1 MTGASATH
9 ERLTLMLIPP
19 TAEVAASLAACDV
32 DRAFIDLE
40 VLGKRER
47 QGHLA
52 AHFTHHTIEELPRYR
67 EAVRGAE
74 LLVRTNPLHD
84 GSADELERV
93 LEHGPDVVMLPMFRH
108 PREVEAYLRM
118 LRGRAKVNLLV
129 ETPQAAVRLD
139 EILRVGPIDEVHI
152 GLNDLHL
159 ALGLD
164 FMFEVVTSG
173 ILASL
178 AQTCAEHGV
187 RFGFGGVAR
196 VDEGAVPGR
205 IVLGEHVRL
214 GSTAVIL
221 SRTFTRR
228 ASSAEL
234 VDAGE
239 LAMAVAE
246 LRHAEDA
253 WRAVKAEALDANR
266 EVLRE
271 RVRAVTQRVRRRDEV
286 PSTAH
291 FASAPSGA
299 LP

>member
-52 AHFTHHTIEELPRYR
+52 AHLTHHTLEELPRYR
-67 EAVRGAE
+67 EAVCGAE

-118 LRGRAKVNLLV
+118 IRGRAKVNLLV
-129 ETPQAAVRLD
+129 ETPQAMVRLD
-139 EILRVGPIDEVHI
+139 EMLRVGHVDEVHV

-159 ALGLD
+159 GLGLT
-164 FMFEVVTSG
+164 FMFE
-173 ILASL
+173 LASSSLLEAL
-178 AQTCAEHGV
+178 ATTCAEHGV

-196 VDEGAVPGR
+196 IDEGSVPGR
-205 IVLGEHVRL
+205 LVLGEHVRL
-214 GSTAVIL
+214 GSRAVIL

-228 ASSAEL
+228 VSSAEL
-234 VDAGE
+234 VDQHE
-239 LAMAVAE
+239 LAAAVTE
-246 LRHAEDA
+246 LRLVERE
-253 WRAVKAEALDANR
+253 WRAATDDALVRNR
-266 EVLRE
+266 EELRE
-271 RVRAVTQRVRRRDEV
+271 RVRGRVWRSAAVPAVGSV
-286 PSTAH
+286 
-291 FASAPSGA
+291 GA
-299 LP
+299 Q